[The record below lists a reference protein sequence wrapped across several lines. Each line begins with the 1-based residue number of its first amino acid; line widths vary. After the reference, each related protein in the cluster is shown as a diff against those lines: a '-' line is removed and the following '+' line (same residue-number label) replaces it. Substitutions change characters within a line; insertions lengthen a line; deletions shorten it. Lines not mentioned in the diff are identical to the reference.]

1 VSLLLVCVCPSCPTH
16 TDTPIES
23 GCEVYP
29 SSLTDAQW
37 ALLEVLLPP
46 PGNRTSRGGRPEKHS
61 RRRILDAVFY
71 LVRAGVAWRYL
82 PKAFPPWRTV
92 YGFFARWRADGTW
105 LRIHDALRDR
115 VRVAAGRAPHPTA
128 AIIDSQSV
136 RAAATVGKHSRGF
149 DAGKKVNGRYL
160 ELAK

>member
-1 VSLLLVCVCPSCPTH
+1 MGVAGGVVAAAR
-16 TDTPIES
+16 ES
-23 GCEVYP
+23 HQ
-29 SSLTDAQW
+29 L
-37 ALLEVLLPP
+37 
-46 PGNRTSRGGRPEKHS
+46 GRAAGEAS

-82 PKAFPPWRTV
+82 PKGFPPRNTV

-115 VRVAAGRAPHPTA
+115 VRVAAGRAPNPTA

-136 RAAATVGKHSRGF
+136 RAAATVGNDSRGF
-149 DAGKKVNGRYL
+149 DGGKKVNVNDTSQWMPAGCCWSCW
-160 ELAK
+160 